1 METVEFKNQSGD
13 SYTEFN
19 AIAVIPE
26 YDLDITQFSDL
37 NFDLQDVINAKR
49 KMWTIEF
56 GMLAESAQDF
66 FLALN
71 SQADPWFQY
80 ESTQYQIR
88 VKSVNMKHTGGKI
101 VIINREAE

>member
-26 YDLDITQFSDL
+26 FDLEISQFSDL

-49 KMWTIEF
+49 KMWIVEF

-71 SQADPWFQY
+71 SQADPWFKY
-80 ESTQYQIR
+80 ATVEYQIR
-88 VKSVNMKHTGGKI
+88 VKSVNIKHTKGKV